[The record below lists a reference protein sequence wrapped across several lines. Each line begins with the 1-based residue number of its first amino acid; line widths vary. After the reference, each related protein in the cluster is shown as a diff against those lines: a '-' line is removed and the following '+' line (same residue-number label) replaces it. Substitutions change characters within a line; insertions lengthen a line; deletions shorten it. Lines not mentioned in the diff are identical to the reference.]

1 MLSPSQF
8 DRVAQSMADLLVAA
22 LTQRPLPQA
31 IEHLYLTDPIA
42 DLGRIDGVMFSG
54 GVGEYVYGREDRDF
68 GDMGRRLGGAIRRR
82 IENGAL
88 PWPLPTKPWWPS
100 ITYFTD
106 RSPTTSWG
114 IFT

>member
-1 MLSPSQF
+1 LKPLIRQPKPGSPISVTSVTLS
-8 DRVAQSMADLLVAA
+8 
-22 LTQRPLPQA
+22 RP
-31 IEHLYLTDPIA
+31 
-42 DLGRIDGVMFSG
+42 GVDTS
-54 GVGEYVYGREDRDF
+54 
-68 GDMGRRLGGAIRRR
+68 
-82 IENGAL
+82 AL